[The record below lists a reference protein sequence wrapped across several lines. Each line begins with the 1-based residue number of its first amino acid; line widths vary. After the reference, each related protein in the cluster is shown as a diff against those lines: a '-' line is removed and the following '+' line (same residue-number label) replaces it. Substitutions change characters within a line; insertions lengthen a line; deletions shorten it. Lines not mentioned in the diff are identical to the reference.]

1 MRTVNNWSCINIQ
14 DYVKYVIGYISTFV
28 NNNANT
34 INMVI
39 PHKHTHK
46 LSTLGLYL
54 TWTL

>member
-34 INMVI
+34 FNMVI

-46 LSTLGLYL
+46 LSTLFLYL